1 MRFIYSARNSGGER
15 ISASEEADSADDLIA
30 RLQLKGLFV
39 TGIKVQADIPVKS
52 APRAPQKAKAFKF
65 SHSGIKE
72 DDLTVFARQLAIS
85 LDSGVPLLKSLGS
98 ILRQIPSRKF
108 HDVVTK
114 ISFDVESG
122 FSFRDSLAKHP
133 RVFSSLWVN
142 LIETGEASGNLPTI
156 LERLAGYLERRAA
169 FQRKIVSAMVYPIIL
184 VIVAMGAVV
193 VFILA
198 VIPKFTEIFSN
209 FDIELPVPTKILIA
223 TSDFLRGNFLLL
235 SAIIVGIIISVIKFR
250 QTVNGKAFFDNLTF
264 KLPVIKEYLRLAET
278 ERFSSTMATLLE
290 SGVPIL
296 YALEI
301 AEKSAGTVIVAKIV
315 RSVKNAVREGRTL
328 TQPLDESAFF
338 PPMVTQMVSVG
349 EEVGDLDKMFKKISA
364 YYAEIMETKI
374 TRFASMFEP
383 IMIVVMGAT
392 IGSMVVSMFLPIFK
406 LATIGGQ

>member
-1 MRFIYSARNSGGER
+1 MRFIYAARNSSGER
-15 ISASEEADSADDLIA
+15 IAASEEADTADDLIA
-30 RLQLKGLFV
+30 RLQLRGLFV
-39 TGIKVQADIPVKS
+39 TGIKVQADIPAKS
-52 APRAPQKAKAFKF
+52 VSHSPQKAKAHKF
-65 SHSGIKE
+65 SHSGIKA

-114 ISFDVESG
+114 ISYDVESG
-122 FSFRDSLAKHP
+122 FSFRDSLAKHS
-133 RVFSSLWVN
+133 RVFSNLWIN
-142 LIETGEASGNLPTI
+142 LIEPGEASGNLPTI

-184 VIVAMGAVV
+184 VAVAMIAVV
-193 VFILA
+193 IFILA

-209 FDIELPVPTKILIA
+209 FDIELPAPTKMLIA

-235 SAIIVGIIISVIKFR
+235 SVIIVAIIIALTKFR
-250 QTVNGKAFFDNLTF
+250 QTTNGKAFFDNMMF
-264 KLPVIKEYLRLAET
+264 KFPVIKEYLRLAET

-301 AEKSAGTVIVAKIV
+301 AEKSAGTVIVAKII

-338 PPMVTQMVSVG
+338 PPMVTQMINIG
-349 EEVGDLDKMFKKISA
+349 EEVGDLDKMFKKIAA
-364 YYAEIMETKI
+364 YYAEIMETQI

-406 LATIGGQ
+406 LATIGSN

>member
-1 MRFIYSARNSGGER
+1 MPPATP
-15 ISASEEADSADDLIA
+15 ADTADDLIA
-30 RLQLKGLFV
+30 RLQLRGLFV
-39 TGIKVQADIPVKS
+39 TGIKVQADIPAKS
-52 APRAPQKAKAFKF
+52 APHVSQKARGHKF
-65 SHSGIKE
+65 SHSGIKA

-114 ISFDVESG
+114 ISYDVESG
-122 FSFRDSLAKHP
+122 FSFRDSLAKHS
-133 RVFSSLWVN
+133 RVFSNLWIN

-169 FQRKIVSAMVYPIIL
+169 FQRKIVSEKI
-184 VIVAMGAVV
+184 AVV
-193 VFILA
+193 IFILA

-209 FDIELPVPTKILIA
+209 FDIELPVPTKLLIA

-235 SAIIVGIIISVIKFR
+235 SVIIVAIIIALTKFR
-250 QTVNGKAFFDNLTF
+250 QTTNGKAFFDNMMF
-264 KLPVIKEYLRLAET
+264 KFPVIKEYLRLAET

-301 AEKSAGTVIVAKIV
+301 AEKSAGTVIVAKII

-338 PPMVTQMVSVG
+338 PPMVTQMINIG
-349 EEVGDLDKMFKKISA
+349 EEVGDLDKMFKKIAA
-364 YYAEIMETKI
+364 YYAEIMETQI

-406 LATIGGQ
+406 LATIGSN